1 MDCSDDSKKLFSLV
15 TNLTN
20 KPEPQ
25 KWPKHNTKED
35 LAEDFANFFQNKI
48 LKIRELFNRTK
59 QYEATTDS
67 VSATT
72 QKICPNDGET
82 DLSYN

>member
-25 KWPKHNTKED
+25 KWPIHNTKED
-35 LAEDFANFFQNKI
+35 LAEDFVTFFQ
-48 LKIRELFNRTK
+48 IR
-59 QYEATTDS
+59 S
-67 VSATT
+67 
-72 QKICPNDGET
+72 
-82 DLSYN
+82 

>member
-35 LAEDFANFFQNKI
+35 LVEDFVTFFQNKI
-48 LKIRELFNRTK
+48 LKIRELFDGTK
-59 QYEATTDS
+59 QYEATTETS
-67 VSATT
+67 VPLLRRFAPLTEK
-72 QKICPNDGET
+72 QI
-82 DLSYN
+82 LL